1 MCYHYVLIIGAA
13 TVLDINTHLQPVYT
27 AIYEARSKW
36 KNIGRSLNVSG
47 GTIASIRDPD
57 DGECLHACAHLLIQT
72 GKAVT
77 KDLLGVLEN
86 KTVGRQDIAKEIRD
100 LQGSDHSDVGL

>member
-1 MCYHYVLIIGAA
+1 MCLEVLLPAFVIQMMVSVYML
-13 TVLDINTHLQPVYT
+13 VLT
-27 AIYEARSKW
+27 SW
-36 KNIGRSLNVSG
+36 
-47 GTIASIRDPD
+47 
-57 DGECLHACAHLLIQT
+57 IQT